1 MLQCRW
7 TQAPEN
13 IMLSEKKTAQS
24 QKTVCWV
31 ILEYIWNWIYVKC
44 LEWENIITKNGL
56 VLVLGRGE
64 KMRNDSNA
72 YRVSFWG
79 EENVLKVD
87 YSDGSQLANILKTL
101 NCFVKWVCELY
112 LNKSV

>member
-56 VLVLGRGE
+56 VLSS
-64 KMRNDSNA
+64 KCSMSA
-72 YRVSFWG
+72 THW
-79 EENVLKVD
+79 
-87 YSDGSQLANILKTL
+87 TL
-101 NCFVKWVCELY
+101 YVTAMLPFKNTGK
-112 LNKSV
+112 

>member
-1 MLQCRW
+1 MNL
-7 TQAPEN
+7 EN

-31 ILEYIWNWIYVKC
+31 ILEYIWNWTYMKC
-44 LEWENIITKNGL
+44 LERENINTKNGL
-56 VLVLGRGE
+56 VLVLGGGE

-87 YSDGSQLANILKTL
+87 YNDGYTTGKYTKNTELFCSMSMWIISQ
-101 NCFVKWVCELY
+101 
-112 LNKSV
+112 